1 MPSPSSSCAWAPV
14 DQALA
19 TDRTLLNR
27 RRSYAGAVAKT
38 DDAVASATSAAL
50 DELDGVDPSEFVA
63 VRKRLVA
70 ELRAAGDGDAAK
82 EVGTARRP
90 TNAAWALNQL
100 ARADD
105 GVLTAFLAGSR
116 HLATAQ
122 QAALAGDRDA
132 LRTATRARP
141 SADDGG
147 GRDRSRLPR
156 AGCVGDDAH
165 PDPDHTGSRDPD
177 PATAEALGVGRLTR
191 EADVASGFTTDFELP
206 PTRGAAVPKARPKLQ
221 LVPDQDDVRRR
232 RTELEAAITAAEA
245 EVEEA
250 SAALTA
256 AEQSTASAEERIA
269 QLTDELADAQ
279 RDRRDAAKDLRE
291 RAEDREQCR
300 HPARPASPGVE

>member
-1 MPSPSSSCAWAPV
+1 
-14 DQALA
+14 
-19 TDRTLLNR
+19 
-27 RRSYAGAVAKT
+27 VAKT
-38 DDAVASATSAAL
+38 DDAGASATSAL
-50 DELDGVDPSEFVA
+50 DELYGVDPSAFVA

-116 HLATAQ
+116 DLATAQ

-132 LRTATRARP
+132 LRTATRARRQLMMETVET
-141 SADDGG
+141 A
-147 GRDRSRLPR
+147 
-156 AGCVGDDAH
+156 AGFLGPGASE
-165 PDPDHTGSRDPD
+165 TTRTQILTTLEAATRD

-206 PTRGAAVPKARPKLQ
+206 ATRGAAVPKARPKLQ

-245 EVEEA
+245 EVEAA
-250 SAALTA
+250 SAALAA

-279 RDRRDAAKDLRE
+279 RDRRDAAKDLRDA
-291 RAEDREQCR
+291 RKTANSVVTRLDRLRREL
-300 HPARPASPGVE
+300 E